1 MQDVI
6 KRYFWVIGV
15 LAIIVCATFAAKAAG
30 HVVEATFL
38 GDPKG
43 GPKIVAN
50 AVAPTSTTTAKPT
63 KDKTSTQLVSRN
75 IFCSGCTPAVATTSS
90 STPSDPSGIT
100 ITTLPLQL
108 LATNIGASDK
118 DSYATIVNTENQRQG
133 SYSVDDPMPIPGAG
147 KLKVIKY
154 KYVDFENNGHM
165 ERLGLMGAAPPPTT
179 PTPVASTDAPADGET
194 DYSAGIQKVD
204 DNNFVLDRKMVDE
217 VVNNPMA
224 IAKGA
229 RVVPSAKGFKLY
241 AIRPSSVFAKLGLSN
256 GDTLA
261 SINNID
267 LTSADKALEAFT
279 KLREASSLELEVT
292 RRGKPV
298 TLKYQI
304 K

>member
-1 MQDVI
+1 M

-30 HVVEATFL
+30 HVVEGVFL

-43 GPKIVAN
+43 GPKIVPN
-50 AVAPTSTTTAKPT
+50 AVSSTSTTPAKPT
-63 KDKTSTQLVSRN
+63 KDKASTQLVSRN
-75 IFCSGCTPAVATTSS
+75 MFCSGCTPAVATT
-90 STPSDPSGIT
+90 TTTTTDPSGIT
-100 ITTLPLQL
+100 LTTLPLQL
-108 LATNIGASDK
+108 LATNIGATDK

-133 SYSVDDPMPIPGAG
+133 SYSVDDPLPIPGAG

-154 KYVDFENNGHM
+154 KYVDFDNGGHL

-179 PTPVASTDAPADGET
+179 VAAVTPDPPADGET

-204 DNNFVLDRKMVDE
+204 DTNFVLDRKMVDE
-217 VVNNPMA
+217 VVANPMA

-267 LTSADKALEAFT
+267 LTSVDKALEAFN